1 MFPLREYGSTI
12 TRYVEAEGYLEIAI
26 AGALFEHQVTRLRVG
41 ILRHMAEHGT
51 LGTVVDLSQATL
63 VPFEGAT
70 HPLPQASA
78 AGRALR
84 LCPVA
89 IVVKPEVE
97 QMCLEWAW
105 EMAYAGFMRGVF
117 LSLCEARSRVQ
128 SRVGAPGLNPEAI
141 VARFQGPQAS

>member
-1 MFPLREYGSTI
+1 MFSLREYGLKI
-12 TRYVEAEGYLEIAI
+12 TRHVEADGYLEIAI
-26 AGALFEHQVTRLRVG
+26 AGVLFEHHVTRLRVG

-51 LGTVVDLSQATL
+51 LGAVVDLLQVTL
-63 VPFEGAT
+63 LPFEELVR
-70 HPLPQASA
+70 PLPQASA

-97 QMCLEWAW
+97 QICLEWAW

-117 LSLCEARSRVQ
+117 LSLYEARSWVQ
-128 SRVGAPGLNPEAI
+128 SLVGAPGLNPEAI